1 MREFFS
7 HLEVILTFVTST
19 TCISS
24 FKKKGRQLPSNPQ
37 TRQLKNSSA
46 SLALGTV
53 VSAWRAELS
62 ELWLARRRQLKAVS
76 SHITRSKGHLISA
89 LSRETIINTHTTTWT
104 QLAIFATCESPI
116 KLTHGSTTRLEW
128 ENGKKKKKDPW
139 KCGSLQVQESKV
151 IKRPTWYLFWRLCLL
166 PLFLSWGGL
175 WFHSG
180 VLHPGSSSHYSSKSA
195 GYSHPHKHRSP
206 LSPTGHP
213 TPVPP
218 ISMINPQNHSQN
230 SYFHNLNYYP
240 NISPHFLPYVIM

>member
-116 KLTHGSTTRLEW
+116 KLTHGSTTRLGW
-128 ENGKKKKKDPW
+128 ENGKKKKK
-139 KCGSLQVQESKV
+139 
-151 IKRPTWYLFWRLCLL
+151 RPMKMWLIA
-166 PLFLSWGGL
+166 
-175 WFHSG
+175 
-180 VLHPGSSSHYSSKSA
+180 SA
-195 GYSHPHKHRSP
+195 RE
-206 LSPTGHP
+206 
-213 TPVPP
+213 
-218 ISMINPQNHSQN
+218 Q
-230 SYFHNLNYYP
+230 SY
-240 NISPHFLPYVIM
+240 